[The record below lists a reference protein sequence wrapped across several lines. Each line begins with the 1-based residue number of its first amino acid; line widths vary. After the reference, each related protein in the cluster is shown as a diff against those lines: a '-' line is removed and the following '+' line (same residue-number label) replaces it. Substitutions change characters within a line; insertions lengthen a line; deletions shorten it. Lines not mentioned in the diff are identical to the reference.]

1 MTFLKSARCRDS
13 DLSRLK
19 SFAYHNL
26 CEFIHVLDAINRCL
40 YKRRGICQTNRM
52 PKIAPA
58 PPTLPNP
65 ATEEGVAEELLETAF
80 RLPLEDDEELDT
92 DDLIDAAEELL
103 RQGAPHDFDVAII
116 GAGPGGLACATHL
129 AQSNTDGEMKVVVIE
144 AREVGGVCLN
154 RGCIPTKTLLESV
167 GALRLVR
174 RAGAFGV
181 GIGGEVTV
189 DFAKMQARKREVV
202 ESLRRAALEQLED
215 AGVPILRGVARFV
228 DEHTLEISGPDARE
242 LTAVHVVV
250 ATGGVPLKLPIDGA
264 DLPGVLTSD
273 EALELRSVPASMM
286 VIGGGAVGVE
296 FASIFAEV
304 GARVCIIEKDEQLL
318 PGEDE
323 DIQSAMRKSVEES
336 GIEVVCGADISSIS
350 EGGDGLVAH
359 FERGGQTETR
369 TAALVLMAAGRK
381 PNLDELGLEAADVEL
396 ESGHIKVDESYETS
410 TGGVW
415 AIGDCIRR
423 VGWAHQA
430 AMEGRRVA
438 DCILGAPCDADPRFI
453 PSCYY
458 TFPEVATVG
467 LTLEAARDLGVTAR
481 VGKFPFR
488 ANGRANTSGDA
499 GGFVKLVV
507 EADGDKILGAQIIGP
522 RATELIN
529 EIALAMRQGDGA
541 ATLADSLHAHP
552 TFAETL
558 PGAARAALEG

>member
-1 MTFLKSARCRDS
+1 
-13 DLSRLK
+13 
-19 SFAYHNL
+19 
-26 CEFIHVLDAINRCL
+26 
-40 YKRRGICQTNRM
+40 M
-52 PKIAPA
+52 PKTAPA
-58 PPTLPNP
+58 PTLPNP
-65 ATEEGVAEELLETAF
+65 ETEEGVAEELLETAF
-80 RLPLEDDEELDT
+80 ILPSDEEIDT

-174 RAGAFGV
+174 RAAAFGV
-181 GIGGEVTV
+181 GVGGEISV
-189 DFAKMQARKREVV
+189 DFTKMQARKREVV
-202 ESLRRAALEQLED
+202 EGLRRASLQQLEE
-215 AGVPILRGVARFV
+215 AGVPVLRGTARFV
-228 DEHTLEISGPDARE
+228 DEHTLEVSGPDART

-273 EALELRSVPASMM
+273 EALELNGVPKSMI

-304 GARVCIIEKDEQLL
+304 GAQVCIIEKDEQIL

-323 DIQSAMRKSVEES
+323 DICSEMRHSVEAS
-336 GIEVVCGADISSIS
+336 GIEIVSGADIQSLS
-350 EGGDGLVAH
+350 EGGEGLVAH
-359 FERGGQTETR
+359 FERDGKAETR

-381 PNLDELGLEAADVEL
+381 PNLNDLDLKAADVEL
-396 ESGHIKVDESYETS
+396 EETHIKVDENFESS
-410 TGGVW
+410 TAGVW

-430 AMEGRRVA
+430 ALEGRRVA
-438 DCILGAPCDADPRFI
+438 DQIQGVETDEQTQFV

-467 LTLEAARDLGVTAR
+467 LTLEAARDLGVEAR

-499 GGFVKLVV
+499 GGFVKIVV
-507 EADGDKILGAQIIGP
+507 EQGGDKILGAQIIGP

-529 EIALAMRQGDGA
+529 EIALAMRQKQGA

-552 TFAETL
+552 TFAEVL

>member
-1 MTFLKSARCRDS
+1 
-13 DLSRLK
+13 
-19 SFAYHNL
+19 
-26 CEFIHVLDAINRCL
+26 
-40 YKRRGICQTNRM
+40 M
-52 PKIAPA
+52 PENAPA
-58 PPTLPNP
+58 PTTLPNP
-65 ATEEGVAEELLETAF
+65 DVKEDLAEELLETAF
-80 RLPLEDDEELDT
+80 IPPSDEELDT

-129 AQSNTDGEMKVVVIE
+129 ANSDLKVVVIE
-144 AREVGGVCLN
+144 SREVGGVCLN

-174 RAGAFGV
+174 RASAFGV
-181 GIGGEVTV
+181 GIDGDITV
-189 DFAKMQARKREVV
+189 DFAAMQARKREVV
-202 ESLRRAALEQLED
+202 ESLRRASLDQLKA
-215 AGVPILRGVARFV
+215 AGAQILRGQARFV
-228 DEHTLEISGPDARE
+228 DEHTLQIDGPDARE

-250 ATGGVPLKLPIDGA
+250 ATGGLPLKLPIEGA
-264 DLPGVLTSD
+264 DLEGVLTSD
-273 EALELRSVPASMM
+273 EVLQLESVPGSLI
-286 VIGGGAVGVE
+286 VIGGGAVGIE

-304 GARVCIIEKDEQLL
+304 GARVCVIEREDQVL

-323 DIQSAMRKSVEES
+323 DICDEMCKSLEAS
-336 GIEVVCGADISSIS
+336 GIEIVSGAKLSSIG

-359 FERGGQTETR
+359 FERDGQTEQR
-369 TAALVLMAAGRK
+369 TAALILMAAGRK
-381 PNLDELGLEAADVEL
+381 ANLDDLNLGAADVRC
-396 ESGHIKVDESYETS
+396 ESGHIDVDENNETS
-410 TGGVW
+410 TAGVW

-430 AMEGRRVA
+430 ALEGRRVA
-438 DCILGAPCDADPRFI
+438 DCIMDVDVEAEHQFV

-467 LTLEAARDLGVTAR
+467 LTLKAARDLGIEAR

-499 GGFVKLVV
+499 GGFVKIVV
-507 EADGDKILGAQIIGP
+507 EQGSDKILGAQIIGP

-541 ATLADSLHAHP
+541 ATLADALHAHP
-552 TFAETL
+552 TFAEVL

>member
-1 MTFLKSARCRDS
+1 MP
-13 DLSRLK
+13 
-19 SFAYHNL
+19 
-26 CEFIHVLDAINRCL
+26 
-40 YKRRGICQTNRM
+40 M
-52 PKIAPA
+52 PKNAPA
-58 PPTLPNP
+58 PTKPAPVIEPQTDPDLP
-65 ATEEGVAEELLETAF
+65 EELLETAF
-80 RLPLEDDEELDT
+80 RLPLADDEELDT

-129 AQSNTDGEMKVVVIE
+129 AQSNSNGEMKVVVIE

-174 RAGAFGV
+174 RAQSFGV
-181 GIGGEVTV
+181 GVGGEVTV
-189 DFAKMQARKREVV
+189 DFGAMQARKREVV
-202 ESLRRAALEQLED
+202 ENLRRAALQQLED
-215 AGVPILRGVARFV
+215 AGVPVLHGVARFV

-250 ATGGVPLKLPIDGA
+250 ATGGVPLKLPIEGA

-273 EALELRSVPASMM
+273 EALELKSVPASMI

-323 DIQSAMRKSVEES
+323 DIQTEMRKSVEES
-336 GIEVVCGADISSIS
+336 GIEVVCGADIQLIS

-359 FERGGQTETR
+359 FERDGQAETR

-381 PNLDELGLEAADVEL
+381 PNLDDLNLEAAGVEL
-396 ESGHIKVDESYETS
+396 EQKHIKVDESYETS

-438 DCILGAPCDADPRFI
+438 DCIIGIECDADPRFI

-467 LTLEAARDLGVTAR
+467 LTLEAARDLGVEAR

-529 EIALAMRQGDGA
+529 EIALAMRQNQGA

-552 TFAETL
+552 TFAEVL